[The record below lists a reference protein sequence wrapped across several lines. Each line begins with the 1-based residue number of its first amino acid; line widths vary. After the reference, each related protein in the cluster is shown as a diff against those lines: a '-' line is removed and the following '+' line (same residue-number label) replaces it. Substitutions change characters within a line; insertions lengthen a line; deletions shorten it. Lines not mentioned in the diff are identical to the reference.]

1 MACPFLLSASARRP
15 LLPGDQG
22 EGAPLFADAI
32 ELRSAAHAVHGP
44 GGVLPLAAAASAAAA
59 GCPFFAALARAKAAV
74 APVGALAA
82 LWRAGGAE
90 SGVAAA
96 PTTSRL
102 ARRLAT
108 APFAR
113 ISFPLYGQGASPAT
127 PVRRVAVRACV
138 HSVGTLT
145 AFRAH
150 RSPENL
156 PPLPPAPRPPRPPRR
171 RRRTPQLRCAR
182 AHRAAGFVLGI
193 SEV

>member
-82 LWRAGGAE
+82 LTHIDCENKVALDE
-90 SGVAAA
+90 YTISG
-96 PTTSRL
+96 
-102 ARRLAT
+102 RRMLAT
-108 APFAR
+108 PNEAELKARCSFSYAMSWCAP
-113 ISFPLYGQGASPAT
+113 PPTASDFSI
-127 PVRRVAVRACV
+127 C
-138 HSVGTLT
+138 GL
-145 AFRAH
+145 
-150 RSPENL
+150 
-156 PPLPPAPRPPRPPRR
+156 
-171 RRRTPQLRCAR
+171 
-182 AHRAAGFVLGI
+182 
-193 SEV
+193 SE